1 MQSNDFN
8 ASKIN
13 TVLVAVITGNT
24 RLAEAP
30 GNVQLARK
38 QSKLRKESVVN
49 VSQLLTIDKG
59 RLDER
64 VSQLP
69 DRVMFQVDAGL
80 RLSLGP

>member
-30 GNVQLARK
+30 GNVKLGRK
-38 QSKLRKESVVN
+38 QSKLRKPSVVN
-49 VSQLLTIDKG
+49 VSQLLTVDKG

-69 DRVMFQVDAGL
+69 HRVMFQVDAGL
-80 RLSLGP
+80 RLTLGL